1 VTQVRLFLV
10 DDQELILDAISG
22 LVNTRSTEHGIHVV
36 GTAQNYEQALAALE
50 CEQPDLV
57 LLDIQMPSVN
67 GYETAYMIKQ
77 KWPTVK
83 VLMLSNHEDDD
94 NIAQARASGADGYA
108 FKSGSHQA
116 LMDAI
121 MAVLEG
127 GQEFVTPS
135 ILAGLNSESSNA
147 NMGLTHR
154 QRQVLK
160 LLVHG
165 ETAKGIARLLNIS
178 PRTAEKHR
186 AEVLFK
192 LNEPNAIELVKYA
205 YKLGLPY

>member
-1 VTQVRLFLV
+1 MAQVRLFLV

-22 LVNTRSTEHGIHVV
+22 LVNTRGAEHGIHVV
-36 GTAQNYEQALAALE
+36 GTAQNYEQTLAALE
-50 CEQPDLV
+50 CKQPDLV

-83 VLMLSNHEDDD
+83 VLMLSNHEDND
-94 NIAQARASGADGYA
+94 NIAQARTSGADGYA

-127 GQEFVTPS
+127 CQEFVTPS

-192 LNEPNAIELVKYA
+192 LNEPNAIELVEYA